1 MSFKRKAMSAFL
13 DWKAN
18 KASKALLVTG
28 ARQVGKTFLVREFGR
43 QAYQSFVE
51 INLVENPAAREAI
64 ATAPNAESLFMRL
77 SAFAATELVPESTLI
92 FIDEVQECPQVV
104 TALKFLVD
112 RYGADYDFVISGSL
126 LGVEFR
132 QVRSF
137 PVGYVSTVEMFPLD
151 LEEYAWAR
159 GVPSLV
165 IDEARAA
172 CGERRLVDEA
182 VDTRLAQVFHEYL
195 VVGGMPDAVAAFTAS
210 NNIQAVQR
218 AQGDIVDM
226 YRYDI
231 SKYAGDRAR
240 IVRKIFDLIPAE
252 LNTQGKRFIVSHVK
266 DRSRFN
272 RYENDFMWLVDAG
285 VALPT
290 YNTDEPRYPL
300 ELSADSSF
308 FKMFMC
314 DVGLLSHLCGM
325 EVVRDLVC
333 DRADINYGS
342 IYENFVAQ
350 EFMAHGLGSPS
361 PERHLYFFR
370 SRKLGE
376 LDFVAELPRGR
387 VTPIEVKSGKSYT
400 RHSAL
405 SAALEVENYGI
416 REAIVLRE
424 GNVEVRGKVVYLPMY
439 MTMFLERE
447 N

>member
-126 LGVEFR
+126 LGVAFR

-172 CGERRLVDEA
+172 GGERRLVDEA

-195 VVGGMPDAVAAFTAS
+195 VVGGMPDAVASFTAS

-240 IVRKIFDLIPAE
+240 IVRRIFDLIPAE
-252 LNTQGKRFIVSHVK
+252 LNTQGKRFIVSHVE

-333 DRADINYGS
+333 DRSDINYGS

-416 REAIVLRE
+416 REAIVLHE

>member
-126 LGVEFR
+126 LGVAFR

-240 IVRKIFDLIPAE
+240 IVRRIFDLIPAE
-252 LNTQGKRFIVSHVK
+252 LNTQGKRFVVSHVE

-300 ELSADSSF
+300 EFSADSSF
-308 FKMFMC
+308 FKMFMR